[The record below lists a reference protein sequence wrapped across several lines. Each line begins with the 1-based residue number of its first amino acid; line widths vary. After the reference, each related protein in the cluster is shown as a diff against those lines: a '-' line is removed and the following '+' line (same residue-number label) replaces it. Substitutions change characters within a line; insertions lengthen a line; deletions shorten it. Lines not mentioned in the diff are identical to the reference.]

1 MFTKKDLRNGMV
13 VETRDEC
20 RYIVVDDRLLAKDG
34 FLYLAE
40 FDDALLDVDGGG
52 SVFDV
57 MKVFDKIDNL
67 SYLNK
72 DECAL
77 KVLFDRK
84 DYDQQQ
90 KTNDNRAKYFCKE
103 FANIYGLDE
112 SKLYDRF
119 LRILYEVSG
128 RKVCITEF
136 DIEKCSETDIN
147 ESVREL
153 GKECSTYYIIKR
165 TEKD

>member
-1 MFTKKDLRNGMV
+1 MFAKKDLRNGMV

-20 RYIVVDDRLLAKDG
+20 RYIVIGDRLLAEDG
-34 FLYLAE
+34 FLYFHE
-40 FDDALLDVDGGG
+40 YDDNLLDVDGEG
-52 SVFDV
+52 SAFDV

-67 SYLNK
+67 SYLRK
-72 DECAL
+72 YECAL
-77 KVLFDRK
+77 KCLFNRNDSE
-84 DYDQQQ
+84 QTQ
-90 KTNDNRAKYFCKE
+90 KTNDDRAKYFCKE

-128 RKVCITEF
+128 RKVCITE
-136 DIEKCSETDIN
+136 TVIN
-147 ESVREL
+147 EAVREL